1 MDNFEKVEKLRERAN
16 VSYEEAKDAL
26 ERCGWDVLDAM
37 VLLEK
42 QGKTSGPAK
51 TSYSTDYD
59 QQEGY
64 APVEKTVYNEEKE
77 KGRARRSFKSLVRDF
92 IRICRDNA
100 FVVTRKEREVF
111 RVPVSILV
119 LVVLLAWK
127 LVLPAMII
135 GLFLGF
141 KYSFEGKD
149 DLEKANELMNSAE
162 NVANYVKKEF
172 AGKEEDKEDEQ

>member
-1 MDNFEKVEKLRERAN
+1 M
-16 VSYEEAKDAL
+16 
-26 ERCGWDVLDAM
+26 
-37 VLLEK
+37 
-42 QGKTSGPAK
+42 
-51 TSYSTDYD
+51 
-59 QQEGY
+59 
-64 APVEKTVYNEEKE
+64 
-77 KGRARRSFKSLVRDF
+77 
-92 IRICRDNA
+92 
-100 FVVTRKEREVF
+100 VTRKEREVF

>member
-16 VSYEEAKDAL
+16 VSYEEAKGAL
-26 ERCGWDVLDAM
+26 EQSGWDLLDAM

-42 QGKTSGPAK
+42 QGKTAGPQK

-59 QQEGY
+59 QQEDY

-77 KGRARRSFKSLVRDF
+77 KGRARRSFRALVRDF

-119 LVVLLAWK
+119 LVVLFIWK
-127 LVLPAMII
+127 LALPVLLV

-149 DLEKANELMNSAE
+149 DLTKANELINSAE
-162 NVANYVKKEF
+162 NVANYVKNEF
-172 AGKEEDKEDEQ
+172 SGSNDTEE